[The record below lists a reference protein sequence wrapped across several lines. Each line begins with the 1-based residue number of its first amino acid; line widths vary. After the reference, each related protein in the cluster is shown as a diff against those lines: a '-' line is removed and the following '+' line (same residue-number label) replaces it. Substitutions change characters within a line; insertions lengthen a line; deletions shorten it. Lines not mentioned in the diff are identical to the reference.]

1 MRHSVEGLYEIKED
15 HVDLTTDVK
24 NTTHPLVNDRNKLG
38 LTRESF
44 LEVILVLEL
53 TEFLLRWL
61 QICLQTK
68 CSTLFATRDVK
79 DRGL

>member
-1 MRHSVEGLYEIKED
+1 MRHSVEGLYQIKED

-24 NTTHPLVNDRNKLG
+24 NTTHPHVNDRNKLG

-61 QICLQTK
+61 QICLQIK

-79 DRGL
+79 DTGL

>member
-44 LEVILVLEL
+44 VEVILVLEL

-61 QICLQTK
+61 QIC
-68 CSTLFATRDVK
+68 RDVK
-79 DRGL
+79 DTGL